1 MIRLQRIDMD
11 KQLAKRLIEEAIE
24 RGEYSPIHLDLLN
37 SKDKKNLAKD
47 LYCKY
52 LAGLITLEDIRE
64 ELK

>member
-1 MIRLQRIDMD
+1 MDD

-24 RGEYSPIHLDLLN
+24 RGEYSPIDLDFLN
-37 SKDKKNLAKD
+37 SKDKKKIAKD